1 MPRDERLIAALKRER
16 AGYLARG
23 LEDRAAQVDEQL
35 QIHGHEA
42 VEVPEGRAS
51 LESVQQT
58 ADAEPTET
66 ASQETPPAEEAKTP
80 EPETPAEKRRGR
92 PKLPRDAD
100 GNVIRE

>member
-58 ADAEPTET
+58 ADTTAPAET
-66 ASQETPPAEEAKTP
+66 AAVETTPPAGSATAPKKPAGRARPKPPRDTVTP
-80 EPETPAEKRRGR
+80 E
-92 PKLPRDAD
+92 
-100 GNVIRE
+100 